1 VLPSGNDLKQGVG
14 DVDLKENG
22 ALNCSL

>member
-14 DVDLKENG
+14 VVVLKENG